1 MQLGRVRERRNGKV
15 VKVWWGDRAMEQRGL
30 SERGMGQWEERQ
42 KDSAKGQGRNGVTE
56 KQSKE

>member
-1 MQLGRVRERRNGKV
+1 
-15 VKVWWGDRAMEQRGL
+15 MEQRGL

-56 KQSKE
+56 NQSKECRVKRKNEAKEGQGG